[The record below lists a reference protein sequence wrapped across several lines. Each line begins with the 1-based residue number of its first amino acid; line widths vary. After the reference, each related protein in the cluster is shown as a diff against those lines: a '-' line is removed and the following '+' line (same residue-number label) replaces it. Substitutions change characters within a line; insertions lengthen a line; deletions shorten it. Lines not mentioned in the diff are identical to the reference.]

1 MDHIHHDRT
10 YKKSRFQQELE
21 QSVSRK
27 LISSLLLGCLL
38 FCIAIAVVNALNQN
52 ARRED
57 HLESVAS
64 TFHEVYNNTSAFLLD
79 AGHTELFLSE
89 LRKDQDNLRY
99 LISQYNVSALV
110 EIQLILTDSKGNV
123 RFTTFSEGEMN
134 LHRQEFNCIAVDNA
148 CHLMRTVYTTVYH
161 FRANSS
167 EYVMI
172 HPLYRDGEYQG
183 AAAVYLNEND
193 WTKLFS
199 QYQYDAILTKPN
211 GDVIACSNSSFLSQ
225 KNANKYLPADAA
237 QYVRVNG
244 NRYLRSSRSLEN
256 GTVLAYSFIYSPTNY
271 SYLFV
276 GLLLIVLLG
285 LGLALFCLRYTFRG
299 EVWASFSA
307 NGHAYTDGVVRTGQV
322 LDRNGTVLYDGPS
335 GVYHEDSALRQ
346 ATLHAVGDQLGN
358 ISTSALEAF
367 QSRLIGFDPLTGT
380 LSGGHKVYLTI
391 DADLSRTA
399 WEALDGR
406 KGVAAVYNYQTGDI
420 LCMVSNPSFDPAD
433 PPEISDDDSN
443 YEGVYLNRLL
453 SGLYTPGSVFK
464 VVTTAAAL
472 EQLPGVEERTFTCDG
487 SVTIGDQVITCPYA
501 HGEMDLSDAFAR
513 SCNGVYAQLAVE
525 LGANT
530 LEKYAEKAGLT
541 RSYDVN
547 GIPTAVIIM

>member
-1 MDHIHHDRT
+1 MKQVKFR
-10 YKKSRFQQELE
+10 
-21 QSVSRK
+21 SV
-27 LISSLLLGCLL
+27 LL
-38 FCIAIAVVNALNQN
+38 
-52 ARRED
+52 
-57 HLESVAS
+57 
-64 TFHEVYNNTSAFLLD
+64 
-79 AGHTELFLSE
+79 
-89 LRKDQDNLRY
+89 
-99 LISQYNVSALV
+99 
-110 EIQLILTDSKGNV
+110 
-123 RFTTFSEGEMN
+123 
-134 LHRQEFNCIAVDNA
+134 
-148 CHLMRTVYTTVYH
+148 
-161 FRANSS
+161 
-167 EYVMI
+167 
-172 HPLYRDGEYQG
+172 
-183 AAAVYLNEND
+183 
-193 WTKLFS
+193 
-199 QYQYDAILTKPN
+199 
-211 GDVIACSNSSFLSQ
+211 
-225 KNANKYLPADAA
+225 
-237 QYVRVNG
+237 
-244 NRYLRSSRSLEN
+244 
-256 GTVLAYSFIYSPTNY
+256 
-271 SYLFV
+271 
-276 GLLLIVLLG
+276 LLLIVLLG

-299 EVWASFSA
+299 EAWAAFSA

-433 PPEISDDDSN
+433 PPEISDDDSD

-501 HGEMDLSDAFAR
+501 HGEMD
-513 SCNGVYAQLAVE
+513 C
-525 LGANT
+525 LGR
-530 LEKYAEKAGLT
+530 KY
-541 RSYDVN
+541 RRCFPVSV
-547 GIPTAVIIM
+547 P

>member
-1 MDHIHHDRT
+1 MKQVKFR
-10 YKKSRFQQELE
+10 
-21 QSVSRK
+21 SV
-27 LISSLLLGCLL
+27 LL
-38 FCIAIAVVNALNQN
+38 
-52 ARRED
+52 
-57 HLESVAS
+57 
-64 TFHEVYNNTSAFLLD
+64 
-79 AGHTELFLSE
+79 
-89 LRKDQDNLRY
+89 
-99 LISQYNVSALV
+99 
-110 EIQLILTDSKGNV
+110 
-123 RFTTFSEGEMN
+123 
-134 LHRQEFNCIAVDNA
+134 
-148 CHLMRTVYTTVYH
+148 
-161 FRANSS
+161 
-167 EYVMI
+167 
-172 HPLYRDGEYQG
+172 
-183 AAAVYLNEND
+183 
-193 WTKLFS
+193 
-199 QYQYDAILTKPN
+199 
-211 GDVIACSNSSFLSQ
+211 
-225 KNANKYLPADAA
+225 
-237 QYVRVNG
+237 
-244 NRYLRSSRSLEN
+244 
-256 GTVLAYSFIYSPTNY
+256 
-271 SYLFV
+271 
-276 GLLLIVLLG
+276 LLLIVLLG

-525 LGANT
+525 LGADV
-530 LEKYAEKAGLT
+530 LQDYARQAGLLEGFSVSGIRAVHRRERR
-541 RSYDVN
+541 RSGLVRR
-547 GIPTAVIIM
+547 GAV

>member
-1 MDHIHHDRT
+1 MKQVKFR
-10 YKKSRFQQELE
+10 
-21 QSVSRK
+21 SV
-27 LISSLLLGCLL
+27 LL
-38 FCIAIAVVNALNQN
+38 
-52 ARRED
+52 
-57 HLESVAS
+57 
-64 TFHEVYNNTSAFLLD
+64 
-79 AGHTELFLSE
+79 
-89 LRKDQDNLRY
+89 
-99 LISQYNVSALV
+99 
-110 EIQLILTDSKGNV
+110 
-123 RFTTFSEGEMN
+123 
-134 LHRQEFNCIAVDNA
+134 
-148 CHLMRTVYTTVYH
+148 
-161 FRANSS
+161 
-167 EYVMI
+167 
-172 HPLYRDGEYQG
+172 
-183 AAAVYLNEND
+183 
-193 WTKLFS
+193 
-199 QYQYDAILTKPN
+199 
-211 GDVIACSNSSFLSQ
+211 
-225 KNANKYLPADAA
+225 
-237 QYVRVNG
+237 
-244 NRYLRSSRSLEN
+244 
-256 GTVLAYSFIYSPTNY
+256 
-271 SYLFV
+271 
-276 GLLLIVLLG
+276 LLLIVLLG

-299 EVWASFSA
+299 EAWASFSA

-433 PPEISDDDSN
+433 PPEISDDDSD

-472 EQLPGVEERTFTCDG
+472 EQLPGVEERTFTCNG

-525 LGANT
+525 LGADV
-530 LEKYAEKAGLT
+530 LQDYARQAGLLEGF
-541 RSYDVN
+541 SVS
-547 GIPTAVIIM
+547 GIPTVSGLFTAGSGGDLGWSGVGQYEDMVNPCAMLALTDVGFAAAVAEKLAQLDPEAYGPAWETLSAIPAKEKRAAVFTAETRQTLRDMMAHNVQETYGQSRFGDLAVCAKSGTAEVSDGAPHAWFVGFVDDSALPLAFVVVVEHGGSGSVFSRPRIRSTLEQAQS